1 MPLVCERVHANAL
14 TRILSFCPCCSFG
27 VLIVVSSLKT
37 RACGASAP
45 APAFGRNSMLLPLE
59 LAGDAAAAAA
69 VASAVGAAAAD
80 AAAGSA
86 ASCGCCSAAPLLNA
100 ARRSSMA
107 ARFSARLDVT
117 SSVSSGASFRLR
129 FTRSSR
135 PFEGGGGE
143 AAASMLRDSADP
155 PPPLPLPLLV
165 AALSA
170 CAGADA
176 AAGAVMPPPL

>member
-1 MPLVCERVHANAL
+1 MPFVCECVHASAL

-27 VLIVVSSLKT
+27 VLMVVSSLNT

-45 APAFGRNSMLLPLE
+45 APAFGRNSVLLPLA
-59 LAGDAAAAAA
+59 LVGDAAAAAA
-69 VASAVGAAAAD
+69 VASAVGAAAAA
-80 AAAGSA
+80 AAAGRA

-143 AAASMLRDSADP
+143 AAASRLRDSADP
-155 PPPLPLPLLV
+155 PPPLPLLV

-170 CAGADA
+170 GAGADA
-176 AAGAVMPPPL
+176 AAGAVMPPLL